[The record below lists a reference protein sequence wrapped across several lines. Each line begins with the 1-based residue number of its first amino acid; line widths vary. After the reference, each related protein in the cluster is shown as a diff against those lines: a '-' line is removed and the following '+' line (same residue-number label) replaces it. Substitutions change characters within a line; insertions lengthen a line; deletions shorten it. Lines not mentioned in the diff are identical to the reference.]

1 MTQSCD
7 LASLS
12 VSQVVYKYAI
22 VDEAGAVE
30 VEEGE
35 PHRLLLPARLEDGD
49 VVALSDVWQV
59 SWWDW
64 HGLGA
69 NL

>member
-1 MTQSCD
+1 M
-7 LASLS
+7 
-12 VSQVVYKYAI
+12 YKYAI
-22 VDEAGAVE
+22 VDEAGTVE

-35 PHRLLLPARLEDGD
+35 PRRLLLPARLEDGD

-64 HGLGA
+64 REVSA